1 MFTKMKIKI
10 KELAKTAVLLAEE
23 TLGSNKGK
31 EKKAMELK
39 YVVDRIPVPS
49 AFKAIISFIF
59 SSFID
64 DAIELAVEYMEVLWI
79 HSKITYP

>member
-1 MFTKMKIKI
+1 MFTNFKVKIK
-10 KELAKTAVLLAEE
+10 KLAKTAVLLAEE

-31 EKKAMELK
+31 EKKAMAIK

-49 AFKAIISFIF
+49 AFKTLISFIF

-64 DAIELAVEYMEVLWI
+64 DAIEFAVEYMEVL
-79 HSKITYP
+79 